1 MRLLILGGSGMLGP
15 QLWRGLH
22 AQHDTW
28 VTLLRPVADFAVHN
42 LFDEAKAIQFEDIT
56 DDTALERALGQ
67 AKPEAVINC
76 VGLIKQR
83 DEASDEALTLR
94 VNAEFPHR
102 LAKRC
107 GEAGAR
113 LIHFSTDCIFAGTK
127 GNYTESDPSDAA
139 DLYGQSKHQGEVAD
153 AHSVTLRTSVIGHE
167 LGTNLA
173 LLDWFLSQ
181 RFKAVNGYTKAIYS
195 GLTTLEMARIVI
207 DLGVDVNATDQR
219 GNPALH
225 DSVRKGFGSVVE
237 LLAAHGA
244 DVNARNERDEA
255 PLTLAESVLT
265 VPGSA
270 GLKTKRP
277 EIAELLRRLG
287 AND

>member
-1 MRLLILGGSGMLGP
+1 MRLLILGGSGMLGH

-28 VTLLRPVADFAVHN
+28 VTLRRPVADFAAHT
-42 LFDEAKAIQFEDIT
+42 LFDEAKAIQFDDIT

-76 VGLIKQR
+76 VGIIKQR

-181 RFKAVNGYTKAIYS
+181 RFQAINGYTKAIYS
-195 GLTTLEMARIVI
+195 GFTTLEMARIVDRI
-207 DLGVDVNATDQR
+207 LTQHTDLSGVWHVASEPISKFGLLQLCREKLGWEGVIEPNDEFVCDRSLNADRFNQAT
-219 GNPALH
+219 GYTPPSWEAMI
-225 DSVRKGFGSVVE
+225 SE
-237 LLAAHGA
+237 LAQQ
-244 DVNARNERDEA
+244 
-255 PLTLAESVLT
+255 S
-265 VPGSA
+265 
-270 GLKTKRP
+270 
-277 EIAELLRRLG
+277 
-287 AND
+287 

>member
-1 MRLLILGGSGMLGP
+1 MRLLILGGSGMLGH

-28 VTLLRPVADFAVHN
+28 VTLRRPVADFAAHN
-42 LFDEAKAIQFEDIT
+42 LFDEAKAIQLDDIT

-181 RFKAVNGYTKAIYS
+181 RGQAISGFTKAIYS
-195 GLTTLEMARIVI
+195 GFTTLEMARIVDRI
-207 DLGVDVNATDQR
+207 LTQH
-219 GNPALH
+219 PALSGVWH
-225 DSVRKGFGSVVE
+225 VASESISKFALLQLCREKLGWEGVIEPNDEFVCDRSLNADRFNQATGYTPPSWEAMISE
-237 LLAAHGA
+237 L
-244 DVNARNERDEA
+244 
-255 PLTLAESVLT
+255 TQQS
-265 VPGSA
+265 
-270 GLKTKRP
+270 
-277 EIAELLRRLG
+277 
-287 AND
+287 

>member
-1 MRLLILGGSGMLGP
+1 MRLLILGGSGMLGH

-28 VTLLRPVADFAVHN
+28 VTLRRPVPDFAVHN
-42 LFDEAKAIQFEDIT
+42 LFDETKAIQFDDIT

-181 RFKAVNGYTKAIYS
+181 RGQAISGFTKAIYS
-195 GLTTLEMARIVI
+195 GFTTLEMARIVDRI
-207 DLGVDVNATDQR
+207 LTQHTALSGVWHVASAPISKFDLLKLCQIKLGWEGVIEPDDEFVCDRTLNTDHFNKTT
-219 GNPALH
+219 GYSPPSWEAMI
-225 DSVRKGFGSVVE
+225 SE
-237 LLAAHGA
+237 LAHQ
-244 DVNARNERDEA
+244 
-255 PLTLAESVLT
+255 P
-265 VPGSA
+265 
-270 GLKTKRP
+270 
-277 EIAELLRRLG
+277 
-287 AND
+287 

>member
-1 MRLLILGGSGMLGP
+1 MRLLILGGSGMLGH

-28 VTLLRPVADFAVHN
+28 VTLRRPVADFAVYN
-42 LFDEAKAIQFEDIT
+42 LFDEAKAIQLDDIT

-181 RFKAVNGYTKAIYS
+181 RGQAISGFTKAIYS
-195 GLTTLEMARIVI
+195 GFTTLEMARIVDRI
-207 DLGVDVNATDQR
+207 LTQ
-219 GNPALH
+219 NPALSGVWH
-225 DSVRKGFGSVVE
+225 VASEPISKFALLQLCREKLGWKGVIEPNDEFVCDRSLNADRFNQATGYSPPSWEAMISE
-237 LLAAHGA
+237 LAQQ
-244 DVNARNERDEA
+244 
-255 PLTLAESVLT
+255 S
-265 VPGSA
+265 
-270 GLKTKRP
+270 
-277 EIAELLRRLG
+277 
-287 AND
+287 

>member
-1 MRLLILGGSGMLGP
+1 MRLLILGGSGMLGH

-28 VTLLRPVADFAVHN
+28 VTLRRPVADFAVHN
-42 LFDEAKAIQFEDIT
+42 LFDEAKAIQLDDIT

-181 RFKAVNGYTKAIYS
+181 RGQAISGFTKAIYS
-195 GLTTLEMARIVI
+195 GFTTLEMARIVDRI
-207 DLGVDVNATDQR
+207 LTQH
-219 GNPALH
+219 PALSGVWH
-225 DSVRKGFGSVVE
+225 VASESISKFALLQLCREKLGWEGVIEPNDEFVCDRSLNADRFNQATGYSPPSWEAMISE
-237 LLAAHGA
+237 LAQQ
-244 DVNARNERDEA
+244 
-255 PLTLAESVLT
+255 S
-265 VPGSA
+265 
-270 GLKTKRP
+270 
-277 EIAELLRRLG
+277 
-287 AND
+287 

>member
-1 MRLLILGGSGMLGP
+1 MLGH

-28 VTLLRPVADFAVHN
+28 VTLRRPVADFAVHN
-42 LFDEAKAIQFEDIT
+42 LFDEAKAIQFDDIT

-127 GNYTESDPSDAA
+127 GNYTESDPSDAT

-153 AHSVTLRTSVIGHE
+153 AHCVTLRTSVIGHE

-181 RFKAVNGYTKAIYS
+181 RFQAINGYTKAIYS
-195 GLTTLEMARIVI
+195 GFTTLEMARIVDRI
-207 DLGVDVNATDQR
+207 LTQHTDLSGVWHVASEPISKFALLQLCREKLGWEGVIEPNDEFVCDRSLNADRFNQAT
-219 GNPALH
+219 GYTPPSWEAMI
-225 DSVRKGFGSVVE
+225 SE
-237 LLAAHGA
+237 LAQQ
-244 DVNARNERDEA
+244 
-255 PLTLAESVLT
+255 S
-265 VPGSA
+265 
-270 GLKTKRP
+270 
-277 EIAELLRRLG
+277 
-287 AND
+287 

>member
-1 MRLLILGGSGMLGP
+1 MRLLILGGSGMLGH
-15 QLWRGLH
+15 QLWRRLH
-22 AQHDTW
+22 SQHDTW
-28 VTLLRPVADFAVHN
+28 VTLRRPVADFAVHN
-42 LFDEAKAIQFEDIT
+42 LFDEAKAIQFDDIT
-56 DDTALERALGQ
+56 DDTAFERALDR

-167 LGTNLA
+167 LATNLA

-181 RFKAVNGYTKAIYS
+181 RGQAISGFTKAIYS
-195 GLTTLEMARIVI
+195 GFTTLEMARIVDRI
-207 DLGVDVNATDQR
+207 LTQHTDLSGVWHVASEPISKFGLLELCREKLGWEGVIEPNDEFVCDRSLNADRFNQAT
-219 GNPALH
+219 GYTPPSWEAMI
-225 DSVRKGFGSVVE
+225 SE
-237 LLAAHGA
+237 LAQQ
-244 DVNARNERDEA
+244 
-255 PLTLAESVLT
+255 S
-265 VPGSA
+265 
-270 GLKTKRP
+270 
-277 EIAELLRRLG
+277 
-287 AND
+287 

>member
-1 MRLLILGGSGMLGP
+1 MRLLILGGSGMLGH

-28 VTLLRPVADFAVHN
+28 VTLRRPVADFAVHN
-42 LFDEAKAIQFEDIT
+42 LFDEAKAIQFDDIT

-83 DEASDEALTLR
+83 DEASDETLTLR

-181 RFKAVNGYTKAIYS
+181 RGQAISGFTKAIYS
-195 GLTTLEMARIVI
+195 GFTTLEMARIVDRI
-207 DLGVDVNATDQR
+207 LTQH
-219 GNPALH
+219 PALSGVWH
-225 DSVRKGFGSVVE
+225 VASEPISKFALLQLCREKLGWEGVIEPNDEFVCDRSLNADRFNQATGYTPPSWEAMISE
-237 LLAAHGA
+237 LAQQ
-244 DVNARNERDEA
+244 
-255 PLTLAESVLT
+255 S
-265 VPGSA
+265 
-270 GLKTKRP
+270 
-277 EIAELLRRLG
+277 
-287 AND
+287 

>member
-1 MRLLILGGSGMLGP
+1 MRLLILGGSGMLGH

-28 VTLLRPVADFAVHN
+28 VTLRRPVADFAAHN
-42 LFDEAKAIQFEDIT
+42 LFDEAKAIQFDDIT

-181 RFKAVNGYTKAIYS
+181 RFQAINGYTKAIYS
-195 GLTTLEMARIVI
+195 GFTTLEMARIVDRI
-207 DLGVDVNATDQR
+207 LTQHTDLSGVWHVASEPISKFGLLQLCREKLGWEGVIEPNDEFVCDRSLNADRFNQAT
-219 GNPALH
+219 GYTPPSWEAMI
-225 DSVRKGFGSVVE
+225 SE
-237 LLAAHGA
+237 LAQQ
-244 DVNARNERDEA
+244 
-255 PLTLAESVLT
+255 S
-265 VPGSA
+265 
-270 GLKTKRP
+270 
-277 EIAELLRRLG
+277 
-287 AND
+287 

>member
-1 MRLLILGGSGMLGP
+1 MRLLILGGSGMLGH

-28 VTLLRPVADFAVHN
+28 VTLRRPVADFAVHN
-42 LFDEAKAIQFEDIT
+42 LFDEAKAIQFDDIN

-181 RFKAVNGYTKAIYS
+181 RGQAISGFTKAIYS
-195 GLTTLEMARIVI
+195 GFTTLEMARIVDRI
-207 DLGVDVNATDQR
+207 LTQH
-219 GNPALH
+219 PALSGVWH
-225 DSVRKGFGSVVE
+225 VASEPISKFALLQLCREKLGWEGVIEPNDEFVCDRSLNADRFNQATGYTPPSWEAMISE
-237 LLAAHGA
+237 LAQQ
-244 DVNARNERDEA
+244 
-255 PLTLAESVLT
+255 S
-265 VPGSA
+265 
-270 GLKTKRP
+270 
-277 EIAELLRRLG
+277 
-287 AND
+287 

>member
-1 MRLLILGGSGMLGP
+1 MRLLILGGSGMLGH

-28 VTLLRPVADFAVHN
+28 VTLRRPVADFAVHN
-42 LFDEAKAIQFEDIT
+42 LFDEAKAIQFDDIT

-181 RFKAVNGYTKAIYS
+181 RGQAISGFTKAIYS
-195 GLTTLEMARIVI
+195 GFTTLEMARIVDRI
-207 DLGVDVNATDQR
+207 LTQH
-219 GNPALH
+219 PALSGVWH
-225 DSVRKGFGSVVE
+225 VASEPISKFGLLE
-237 LLAAHGA
+237 LCREKLGWEGVIEPNDEFVCDRSLNADRFNQATGYTPPSWEAMISELAQQ
-244 DVNARNERDEA
+244 
-255 PLTLAESVLT
+255 S
-265 VPGSA
+265 
-270 GLKTKRP
+270 
-277 EIAELLRRLG
+277 
-287 AND
+287 

>member
-1 MRLLILGGSGMLGP
+1 MRLLILGGSGMLGH

-28 VTLLRPVADFAVHN
+28 VTLRRPVADFAVHN
-42 LFDEAKAIQFEDIT
+42 LFDEAKAIQFDDIT

-181 RFKAVNGYTKAIYS
+181 RGQAISGFTKAIYS
-195 GLTTLEMARIVI
+195 GFTTLEMARIVDRI
-207 DLGVDVNATDQR
+207 LTQY
-219 GNPALH
+219 PALSGVWH
-225 DSVRKGFGSVVE
+225 VASEPISKFALLQLCREKLGWEGVIEPNDKFVCDRSLNADRFNQATGYTPPSWEAMISE
-237 LLAAHGA
+237 LAQQ
-244 DVNARNERDEA
+244 
-255 PLTLAESVLT
+255 S
-265 VPGSA
+265 
-270 GLKTKRP
+270 
-277 EIAELLRRLG
+277 
-287 AND
+287 

>member
-1 MRLLILGGSGMLGP
+1 MRLLILGGSGMLGH

-28 VTLLRPVADFAVHN
+28 VTLRRPVADFAAHN
-42 LFDEAKAIQFEDIT
+42 LFDEAKAIQFDDIT

-127 GNYTESDPSDAA
+127 GNYTESDPSDAT

-173 LLDWFLSQ
+173 FLDWFLSQ
-181 RFKAVNGYTKAIYS
+181 RFQAINGYTKAIYS
-195 GLTTLEMARIVI
+195 GFTTLEMARIVDRI
-207 DLGVDVNATDQR
+207 LTQHTDLSGVWHVASEPISKFGLLQLCREKLGWEGVIEPNDEFVCDRSLNADRFNQAT
-219 GNPALH
+219 GYTPPSWEAMI
-225 DSVRKGFGSVVE
+225 SE
-237 LLAAHGA
+237 LAQQ
-244 DVNARNERDEA
+244 
-255 PLTLAESVLT
+255 S
-265 VPGSA
+265 
-270 GLKTKRP
+270 
-277 EIAELLRRLG
+277 
-287 AND
+287 

>member
-1 MRLLILGGSGMLGP
+1 MRLLILGGSGMLGH

-28 VTLLRPVADFAVHN
+28 VTLRRPVADFAAHN
-42 LFDEAKAIQFEDIT
+42 LFDEAKAIQLDDIT

-181 RFKAVNGYTKAIYS
+181 RGQAISGFTKAIYS
-195 GLTTLEMARIVI
+195 GFTTLEMARIVDRI
-207 DLGVDVNATDQR
+207 LTQH
-219 GNPALH
+219 PALSGVWH
-225 DSVRKGFGSVVE
+225 VASEPISKFALLQLCREKLGWEGIIEPNDEFVCDRSLNADRFNQATGYTPPSWEAMISE
-237 LLAAHGA
+237 LAQQ
-244 DVNARNERDEA
+244 
-255 PLTLAESVLT
+255 S
-265 VPGSA
+265 
-270 GLKTKRP
+270 
-277 EIAELLRRLG
+277 
-287 AND
+287 

>member
-1 MRLLILGGSGMLGP
+1 MRLLILGGSGMLGH

-28 VTLLRPVADFAVHN
+28 VTLRRPVADFAVHN
-42 LFDEAKAIQFEDIT
+42 LFDEAKAIQFDDIT

-181 RFKAVNGYTKAIYS
+181 RGQAISGFTKAIYS
-195 GLTTLEMARIVI
+195 GFTTLEMARIVDRI
-207 DLGVDVNATDQR
+207 LTQHPTLSGVWHVASEPISKFALLQLCREKLGWEGVIEPNDKFVCDRSLNADRFNQAT
-219 GNPALH
+219 GYTPPSWEAMI
-225 DSVRKGFGSVVE
+225 SE
-237 LLAAHGA
+237 LAQQ
-244 DVNARNERDEA
+244 
-255 PLTLAESVLT
+255 S
-265 VPGSA
+265 
-270 GLKTKRP
+270 
-277 EIAELLRRLG
+277 
-287 AND
+287 

>member
-1 MRLLILGGSGMLGP
+1 MRLLILGGSGMLGH

-28 VTLLRPVADFAVHN
+28 VTLRRPVADFAAHN
-42 LFDEAKAIQFEDIT
+42 LFDEAKAIQFDDIT

-181 RFKAVNGYTKAIYS
+181 RGQAVNGYTKAIYS
-195 GLTTLEMARIVI
+195 GFTTLEMARIVDRI
-207 DLGVDVNATDQR
+207 LTQHTDLSGVWHVASEPISKFALLQLCREKLGWEGVIEPYDEFVCDRSLNADRFNQAT
-219 GNPALH
+219 GYTPPSWEAMI
-225 DSVRKGFGSVVE
+225 SE
-237 LLAAHGA
+237 LAQQ
-244 DVNARNERDEA
+244 
-255 PLTLAESVLT
+255 S
-265 VPGSA
+265 
-270 GLKTKRP
+270 
-277 EIAELLRRLG
+277 
-287 AND
+287 

>member
-1 MRLLILGGSGMLGP
+1 MRLLILGGSGMLGH

-28 VTLLRPVADFAVHN
+28 VTLRRPVADFAAHT
-42 LFDEAKAIQFEDIT
+42 LFDEAKAIQFDDIT

-76 VGLIKQR
+76 VGIIKQR

-127 GNYTESDPSDAA
+127 GNYTESDPSDAT

-181 RFKAVNGYTKAIYS
+181 RFQAINGYTKAIYS
-195 GLTTLEMARIVI
+195 GFTTLEMARIVDRI
-207 DLGVDVNATDQR
+207 LTQHTDLSGVWHVASEPISKFGLLQLCREKLGWEGVIEPNDEFVCDRSLNADRFNQAT
-219 GNPALH
+219 GYTPPSWEAMI
-225 DSVRKGFGSVVE
+225 SE
-237 LLAAHGA
+237 LAQQ
-244 DVNARNERDEA
+244 
-255 PLTLAESVLT
+255 S
-265 VPGSA
+265 
-270 GLKTKRP
+270 
-277 EIAELLRRLG
+277 
-287 AND
+287 

>member
-1 MRLLILGGSGMLGP
+1 MRLLILGGSGMLGH

-28 VTLLRPVADFAVHN
+28 VTLRRPVADFAAHN
-42 LFDEAKAIQFEDIT
+42 LFDEAKAIQFDDIT

-76 VGLIKQR
+76 VGIIKQR

-127 GNYTESDPSDAA
+127 GNYTESDPSDAT

-181 RFKAVNGYTKAIYS
+181 RFQAINGYTKAIYS
-195 GLTTLEMARIVI
+195 GFTTLEMARIVDRI
-207 DLGVDVNATDQR
+207 LTQHTDLSGVWHVASEPISKFGLLQLCREKLGWEGVIEPNDEFVCDRSLNADRFNQAT
-219 GNPALH
+219 GYTPPSWEAMI
-225 DSVRKGFGSVVE
+225 SE
-237 LLAAHGA
+237 LAQQ
-244 DVNARNERDEA
+244 
-255 PLTLAESVLT
+255 S
-265 VPGSA
+265 
-270 GLKTKRP
+270 
-277 EIAELLRRLG
+277 
-287 AND
+287 

>member
-1 MRLLILGGSGMLGP
+1 MRLLILGGSGMLGH

-28 VTLLRPVADFAVHN
+28 VTLRRPVADFAVHN
-42 LFDEAKAIQFEDIT
+42 LFDEAKAIQFDDIT

-113 LIHFSTDCIFAGTK
+113 LIHFSTDCVFAGTK

-181 RFKAVNGYTKAIYS
+181 RFQAVNGYTKAIYS
-195 GLTTLEMARIVI
+195 GFTTLEMARIV
-207 DLGVDVNATDQR
+207 DLILTQHTDLSGVWHVASEPISKFALLQLCREKLGWEGVIEPYDEFVCDRSLNADRFNQAT
-219 GNPALH
+219 GYTPPSWEAMI
-225 DSVRKGFGSVVE
+225 SE
-237 LLAAHGA
+237 LAQQ
-244 DVNARNERDEA
+244 
-255 PLTLAESVLT
+255 S
-265 VPGSA
+265 
-270 GLKTKRP
+270 
-277 EIAELLRRLG
+277 
-287 AND
+287 

>member
-1 MRLLILGGSGMLGP
+1 MLGH

-28 VTLLRPVADFAVHN
+28 VTLRRPVADFAVHN
-42 LFDEAKAIQFEDIT
+42 LFDEAKAIQFDDIT
-56 DDTALERALGQ
+56 DDTALESALGQ

-195 GLTTLEMARIVI
+195 GFTTLEMARIVDRI
-207 DLGVDVNATDQR
+207 LTQHTDLSGVWHVASEPISKFALLQLCREKLGWEGVIEPNDEFVCDRSLNADRFNQAT
-219 GNPALH
+219 GYTPPSWEAMI
-225 DSVRKGFGSVVE
+225 SE
-237 LLAAHGA
+237 LAQQ
-244 DVNARNERDEA
+244 
-255 PLTLAESVLT
+255 S
-265 VPGSA
+265 
-270 GLKTKRP
+270 
-277 EIAELLRRLG
+277 
-287 AND
+287 

>member
-1 MRLLILGGSGMLGP
+1 LRLLILGGSGMLGH

-28 VTLLRPVADFAVHN
+28 VTLRRPVPDFAVHN
-42 LFDEAKAIQFEDIT
+42 LFDETKAIQFDDIT

-181 RFKAVNGYTKAIYS
+181 RGQAISGFTKAIYS
-195 GLTTLEMARIVI
+195 GFTTLEMARIVDRI
-207 DLGVDVNATDQR
+207 LTQH
-219 GNPALH
+219 PALSGVWH
-225 DSVRKGFGSVVE
+225 VASEPISKFALLQLCREKLGWEGVIEPNDEFVCDRSLNADRFNQATGYTPPSWEAMISE
-237 LLAAHGA
+237 LAQQ
-244 DVNARNERDEA
+244 
-255 PLTLAESVLT
+255 S
-265 VPGSA
+265 
-270 GLKTKRP
+270 
-277 EIAELLRRLG
+277 
-287 AND
+287 

>member
-1 MRLLILGGSGMLGP
+1 MRLLILGGSGMLGH

-28 VTLLRPVADFAVHN
+28 VTLRRPVADFAVHN
-42 LFDEAKAIQFEDIT
+42 LFDEAKAIQFDDIT

-195 GLTTLEMARIVI
+195 GLTTLEMARIV
-207 DLGVDVNATDQR
+207 DLILTQHTDLSGVWHVASEPISKFALLQLCREKLGWEGVIEPYDEFVCDRSLNADRFNQAT
-219 GNPALH
+219 GYTPPSWEAMI
-225 DSVRKGFGSVVE
+225 SE
-237 LLAAHGA
+237 LAQQ
-244 DVNARNERDEA
+244 
-255 PLTLAESVLT
+255 S
-265 VPGSA
+265 
-270 GLKTKRP
+270 
-277 EIAELLRRLG
+277 
-287 AND
+287 

>member
-1 MRLLILGGSGMLGP
+1 MRLLILGGSGMLGH

-28 VTLLRPVADFAVHN
+28 VTLRRPVAEFATHN
-42 LFDEAKAIQFEDIT
+42 LFDEAKAIQFDDIT
-56 DDTALERALGQ
+56 DDTALEYALGQ

-76 VGLIKQR
+76 VGIIKQR

-113 LIHFSTDCIFAGTK
+113 LIHFSTDCVFTGTS

-167 LGTNLA
+167 LGTNVA

-181 RFKAVNGYTKAIYS
+181 RSQTVNGYTKAIYS
-195 GLTTLEMARIVI
+195 GFTTLEMARIVDRI
-207 DLGVDVNATDQR
+207 LTQHTDLSGVWHVASEPISKFALLQLCREKLGWEGVIEPNDEFVCDRSLNADRFNQAT
-219 GNPALH
+219 GYTPPSWEAMI
-225 DSVRKGFGSVVE
+225 SE
-237 LLAAHGA
+237 LAQQ
-244 DVNARNERDEA
+244 
-255 PLTLAESVLT
+255 S
-265 VPGSA
+265 
-270 GLKTKRP
+270 
-277 EIAELLRRLG
+277 
-287 AND
+287 

>member
-1 MRLLILGGSGMLGP
+1 MRLLILGGSGMLGH

-28 VTLLRPVADFAVHN
+28 VTLRRPVADFAVHN
-42 LFDEAKAIQFEDIT
+42 LFDEAKAIQFDDIT

-181 RFKAVNGYTKAIYS
+181 RGQAISGFTKAIYS
-195 GLTTLEMARIVI
+195 GFTSLEMARIVDRI
-207 DLGVDVNATDQR
+207 LTQH
-219 GNPALH
+219 PALSGVWH
-225 DSVRKGFGSVVE
+225 VASEPISKFALLQLCREKLGWEGVIEPNDEFVCDRSLNADRFNQATGYTPPSWEAMISE
-237 LLAAHGA
+237 LAQQ
-244 DVNARNERDEA
+244 
-255 PLTLAESVLT
+255 S
-265 VPGSA
+265 
-270 GLKTKRP
+270 
-277 EIAELLRRLG
+277 
-287 AND
+287 

>member
-1 MRLLILGGSGMLGP
+1 MRLLILGGSGMLGH

-28 VTLLRPVADFAVHN
+28 VTLRRPVADFAVHN
-42 LFDEAKAIQFEDIT
+42 LFDEAKAIQLDDIT

-181 RFKAVNGYTKAIYS
+181 RGQAISGFTKAIYS
-195 GLTTLEMARIVI
+195 GFTTLEMARIVDRI
-207 DLGVDVNATDQR
+207 LTQH
-219 GNPALH
+219 PALSGVWH
-225 DSVRKGFGSVVE
+225 VASESISKFALLQLCREKLGWEGVIEPNDEFVCDRSLNADRFNQATGYTPPSWEAMISE
-237 LLAAHGA
+237 LTQQ
-244 DVNARNERDEA
+244 
-255 PLTLAESVLT
+255 P
-265 VPGSA
+265 
-270 GLKTKRP
+270 
-277 EIAELLRRLG
+277 
-287 AND
+287 

>member
-1 MRLLILGGSGMLGP
+1 LRLLILGGSGMLGH

-28 VTLLRPVADFAVHN
+28 VTLRRPVADFAAHN
-42 LFDEAKAIQFEDIT
+42 LFDEAKAIQFDDIT

-181 RFKAVNGYTKAIYS
+181 RFKAVNGYTKAICS
-195 GLTTLEMARIVI
+195 GLTTLEMARIVDRI
-207 DLGVDVNATDQR
+207 LTQHTDLSGVWHVASEPISKFALLQLCREKLGWEGVIEPNDEFVCDRSLNADRFNQAT
-219 GNPALH
+219 GYTPPSWEAMI
-225 DSVRKGFGSVVE
+225 SE
-237 LLAAHGA
+237 LAQQ
-244 DVNARNERDEA
+244 
-255 PLTLAESVLT
+255 S
-265 VPGSA
+265 
-270 GLKTKRP
+270 
-277 EIAELLRRLG
+277 
-287 AND
+287 

>member
-1 MRLLILGGSGMLGP
+1 MRLLILGGSGMLGH

-22 AQHDTW
+22 ARHETW
-28 VTLLRPVADFAVHN
+28 VTLRRPVADFAAHN
-42 LFDEAKAIQFEDIT
+42 LFDEAKAIQLDDIT
-56 DDTALERALGQ
+56 DATALERALGQ
-67 AKPEAVINC
+67 AKPPAVINC

-181 RFKAVNGYTKAIYS
+181 RGQAISGFTKAIYS
-195 GLTTLEMARIVI
+195 GFTTLEMARIVDRI
-207 DLGVDVNATDQR
+207 LTQH
-219 GNPALH
+219 PALSGVWH
-225 DSVRKGFGSVVE
+225 VASESISKFALLQLCREKLGWEGVIEPNDEFVCDRSLNADRFNQATGYTPPSWEAMISE
-237 LLAAHGA
+237 LAQQ
-244 DVNARNERDEA
+244 
-255 PLTLAESVLT
+255 S
-265 VPGSA
+265 
-270 GLKTKRP
+270 
-277 EIAELLRRLG
+277 
-287 AND
+287 

>member
-1 MRLLILGGSGMLGP
+1 MLGH

-28 VTLLRPVADFAVHN
+28 VTLRRPVADFAVHN
-42 LFDEAKAIQFEDIT
+42 LFDEAKAIQFDDIN

-181 RFKAVNGYTKAIYS
+181 RGQAISGFTKAIYS
-195 GLTTLEMARIVI
+195 GFTTLEMARIVDRI
-207 DLGVDVNATDQR
+207 LTQH
-219 GNPALH
+219 PALSGVWH
-225 DSVRKGFGSVVE
+225 VASEPISKFALLQLCREKLGWEGVIEPNDEFVCDRSLNADRFNQATGYTPPSWEAMISE
-237 LLAAHGA
+237 LAQQ
-244 DVNARNERDEA
+244 
-255 PLTLAESVLT
+255 S
-265 VPGSA
+265 
-270 GLKTKRP
+270 
-277 EIAELLRRLG
+277 
-287 AND
+287 

>member
-1 MRLLILGGSGMLGP
+1 MRLLILGGSGMLGH

-28 VTLLRPVADFAVHN
+28 VTLRRPVADFAVHN
-42 LFDEAKAIQFEDIT
+42 LFDEAKAIQFDDIT
-56 DDTALERALGQ
+56 DDTALERALDQ

-181 RFKAVNGYTKAIYS
+181 RGQAISGFTKAIYS
-195 GLTTLEMARIVI
+195 GFTTLEMARIVDRI
-207 DLGVDVNATDQR
+207 LTQH
-219 GNPALH
+219 PALSGVWH
-225 DSVRKGFGSVVE
+225 VASESISKFALLQLCREKLGWEGVIEPNDEFVCDRSLNADRFNQATGYTPPSWEAMISE
-237 LLAAHGA
+237 LAQQ
-244 DVNARNERDEA
+244 
-255 PLTLAESVLT
+255 S
-265 VPGSA
+265 
-270 GLKTKRP
+270 
-277 EIAELLRRLG
+277 
-287 AND
+287 